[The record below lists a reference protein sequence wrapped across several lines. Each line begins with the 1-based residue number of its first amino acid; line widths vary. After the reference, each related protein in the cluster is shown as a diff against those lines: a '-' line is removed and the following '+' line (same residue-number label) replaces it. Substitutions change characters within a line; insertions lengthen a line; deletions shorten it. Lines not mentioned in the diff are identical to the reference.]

1 MYIQQYQVLHTIVDR
16 NKHIMDNKT
25 RLSNDKHFSIIYLHF
40 NSAAFQNVPIKPTVK
55 QYNACYQ
62 FTIIAPALNFGHR
75 GAIQVQPR
83 YLVVLKE
90 MQSPLVITNY
100 HPHR

>member
-1 MYIQQYQVLHTIVDR
+1 
-16 NKHIMDNKT
+16 MDNKT

-75 GAIQVQPR
+75 GAIQIQPR
-83 YLVVLKE
+83 YLVVWKE
-90 MQSPLVITNY
+90 LQSPLVITNFI
-100 HPHR
+100 PTNKEQSNTAMDSHRQRQGKQP